1 VALSVLLPYARSG
14 SNTRLS
20 SISRASKFSRL
31 ESLQNLILFARFG
44 RFICL
49 PRVQPGLPEEEMF
62 KRLCALNEAEAKECK
77 VCNNSIEAAGR

>member
-1 VALSVLLPYARSG
+1 MIE
-14 SNTRLS
+14 TRKLAKS
-20 SISRASKFSRL
+20 DSFL
-31 ESLQNLILFARFG
+31 ARFG
-44 RFICL
+44 CFMCL

>member
-1 VALSVLLPYARSG
+1 M
-14 SNTRLS
+14 
-20 SISRASKFSRL
+20 
-31 ESLQNLILFARFG
+31 
-44 RFICL
+44 CL